1 MRKVLTSFFILI
13 LFLIKF
19 SYADQKVVF
28 INVDK
33 IINES
38 DFGNKSF
45 KKIDSDFEKEKKK
58 LLEIEK
64 KLVTKE
70 QEILK
75 QKNILS
81 EEELNKK
88 IKILK
93 KEINDF
99 QIKRASINKKFS
111 KMKLEKSNYMVQ
123 NLNTILSEYADEN
136 EISLIV
142 QKKYIVIG
150 KSGLD
155 ITDKVMD
162 IFNKKV
168 KN

>member
-1 MRKVLTSFFILI
+1 MIL
-13 LFLIKF
+13 
-19 SYADQKVVF
+19 
-28 INVDK
+28 
-33 IINES
+33 
-38 DFGNKSF
+38 
-45 KKIDSDFEKEKKK
+45 KKKKKK

-142 QKKYIVIG
+142 QKN
-150 KSGLD
+150 
-155 ITDKVMD
+155 T
-162 IFNKKV
+162 
-168 KN
+168 